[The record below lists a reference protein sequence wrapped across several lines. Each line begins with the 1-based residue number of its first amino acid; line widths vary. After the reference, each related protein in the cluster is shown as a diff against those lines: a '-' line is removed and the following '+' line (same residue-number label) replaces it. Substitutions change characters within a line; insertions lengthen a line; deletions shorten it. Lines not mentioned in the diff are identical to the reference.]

1 MIDSDA
7 QDIVT
12 AMHNTVWGG
21 KWANLQLNI
30 GIEYRNFRSNEQSS
44 RGRTGK
50 SIILTLTFVFESQV
64 TLVVSL
70 PPQKR

>member
-30 GIEYRNFRSNEQSS
+30 GINIETLDLMSKVVEEE
-44 RGRTGK
+44 RGNQ
-50 SIILTLTFVFESQV
+50 LF
-64 TLVVSL
+64 
-70 PPQKR
+70 